1 MLMALFTALYFLVC
15 FFLIDLVFRNFVHPI
30 TDILSV
36 VCWVIALVVSVGLAD
51 RTVRRIKRK

>member
-15 FFLIDLVFRNFVHPI
+15 FFLIDLGFRNFLHPI
-30 TDILSV
+30 TDILAV

-51 RTVRRIKRK
+51 WTVRRIKRK